1 MAVETRI
8 VMADID
14 VEGIETLSVYERHG
28 GYAALKKAIG
38 QMTPE
43 EVIAEVKKAGLRG
56 KGGAG
61 FPAGVKWSFIP
72 KGPGEKYLCVNAD
85 ESEPGTFKD
94 QMILKKMPH
103 RMLEGS
109 IIAGYAFGATHIFI
123 YCRGE
128 FWKEMQIT
136 QRAVDEAYAAGYLG
150 KGVCGGDY
158 AVECTVHPGAGAYI
172 CGEETS
178 LLESLEGRRAEPKM
192 KPPFPAI
199 KGLYDKPTIIN
210 NVETLA
216 TVPAIIERGADWHL
230 SLGTEKSP
238 GIKMFSASGHVT
250 RPGVYE
256 IEYGVNQLDFID
268 SLCGGVK
275 GGKLKAIIPGGSS
288 VPVMP
293 AKNCDC
299 PLSYEGLQEAGS
311 MLGSAGF
318 IVFNEHTDMVKVL
331 QVISRFYA
339 HESCG
344 KCTVCREG
352 TNWMEMIL
360 SRILRG
366 EGTLSDLETL
376 QQAADGIEMKSFC
389 PFGDA
394 AAWPVQS
401 FLKHFR
407 DEFVAYIEGGRKF
420 EAVYK
425 PVGAIGHD
433 RLVKINY
440 R

>member
-1 MAVETRI
+1 MAEETKI
-8 VMADID
+8 VMLDMD
-14 VEGIETLSVYERHG
+14 VEGISSLSVYEKHG
-28 GYAALKKAIG
+28 GYAALKKVLG
-38 QMTPE
+38 EMTPD
-43 EVIAEVKKAGLRG
+43 EVTAEVKKSGLRG

-61 FPAGVKWSFIP
+61 FPAGVKWGFIP
-72 KGPGEKYLCVNAD
+72 KDKGEKYLCVNAD

-94 QMILKKMPH
+94 QAILEKMPH
-103 RMLEGS
+103 RMLEGA

-123 YCRGE
+123 YIRGE
-128 FWKEMQIT
+128 FWKEINIV
-136 QRAVDEAYAAGYLG
+136 QRVVDEAYEAGYLG
-150 KGVCGGDY
+150 KGILGSDY
-158 AVECTVHPGAGAYI
+158 SVECTVHPGAGAYI

-199 KGLYDKPTIIN
+199 EGLYDKPTIIN

-238 GIKMFSASGHVT
+238 GIKMFSVSGHVNK
-250 RPGVYE
+250 PGVYE
-256 IEYGVNQLDFID
+256 IELGVNQLDFIETI
-268 SLCGGVK
+268 CGGVK
-275 GGKLKAIIPGGSS
+275 GGRLKATIPGGSS

-293 AKNCDC
+293 AANCDC
-299 PLSYEGLQEAGS
+299 PLSFEGLQDAGS

-318 IVFNEHTDMVKVL
+318 MVFNEHTDMVKVIE
-331 QVISRFYA
+331 VISRFYA

-352 TNWMEMIL
+352 THWINMIIN
-360 SRILRG
+360 RILRG
-366 EGTLSDLETL
+366 EGAMDDLVTL
-376 QQAADGIEMKSFC
+376 QDVADGMEMKSFC
-389 PFGDA
+389 PLGDA

-407 DEFVAYIEGGRKF
+407 HEFIDYIEGRKKLVPKY
-420 EAVYK
+420 E
-425 PVGAIGHD
+425 PVGAIGHHK
-433 RLVKINY
+433 LVKPAY
-440 R
+440 